1 MNRLPV
7 ADWAAVAGSV
17 DWDNVKNKP
26 GQFPAEP
33 VDLSQV
39 TWNGVSANR
48 YPVWNGTRFVP
59 TALPSSGGSTSPTFT
74 EINIPGE
81 AYRKRPSG
89 NPSGQLQ
96 NVWDR
101 YEANVRLFG
110 AAGNGGTNDT
120 QSVNAAIDA
129 VNANGGSL
137 YFPSGIYNL
146 DATQLNYIKANA
158 QIRGDGIGVTI
169 IDFQGTGGFSVSN
182 AAGGFTIKGAS
193 IHNSTTPINA
203 KCTEFY
209 ASESA
214 FEGSHRG
221 FELSG
226 VLKGYASDCLFA
238 SLGTATGIYGN
249 FSGMEFSDLRFL
261 DDGDW
266 QDGINL
272 GSGVENIF
280 GNIYVGNA
288 ARSAIALG
296 TATYGNRVSNI
307 SFKNIAGASPIL
319 NLGTNNYVS
328 DQYGL
333 GGNANTNYDSR
344 KNLIAV
350 FNWNAPPI
358 PVGTGY
364 YDDFNIPG
372 TSFGDQVIWGAPV
385 LFGPAMRVQSQVV
398 ASDTVRLS
406 VINLG
411 TATVDIDSGN
421 WKIRVAN

>member
-1 MNRLPV
+1 MGKP
-7 ADWAAVAGSV
+7 AV
-17 DWDNVKNKP
+17 
-26 GQFPAEP
+26 FPTGP

-59 TALPSSGGSTSPTFT
+59 TALPSSGSSGATFT
-74 EINIPGE
+74 EVAVPGA

-89 NPSGQLQ
+89 QPNAALQ
-96 NVWDR
+96 SVWDR

-120 QSVNAAIDA
+120 QATNQAIDA
-129 VNANGGSL
+129 VNVNGGSI
-137 YFPSGIYNL
+137 YFPAGTYAL
-146 DATQLNYIKANA
+146 DASALNYLTANI

-169 IDFQGTGGFSVSN
+169 IDFQGSGGFSVSN
-182 AAGGFTIKGAS
+182 ASGGFTIKGVS
-193 IHNSTTPINA
+193 IHNSTTAIDA
-203 KCTEFY
+203 DCAEFY
-209 ASESA
+209 ACESA

-221 FELSG
+221 LDITG
-226 VLKGYASDCLFA
+226 VAKGFASDCLFA
-238 SLGTATGIYGN
+238 SLGTATGIYGD

-266 QDGINL
+266 QDGVNL
-272 GSGVENIF
+272 GTGLENIF

-288 ARSAIALG
+288 VRAAIALG
-296 TATYGNRVSNI
+296 TATYGNRVSNV
-307 SFKNIAGASPIL
+307 SFKNIAGAQPIL

-333 GGNANTNYDSR
+333 GGNANTDYDAR
-344 KNLIAV
+344 KNLISV

-358 PVGTGY
+358 PIGTGY
-364 YDDFNIPG
+364 YDDFNVPG
-372 TSFGDQVIWGAPV
+372 TSFGDQAIWGAPV
-385 LFGPAMRVQSQVV
+385 LFDPAVRVQSQVV

-411 TATVDIDSGN
+411 TATVDIDSGA
-421 WKIRVAN
+421 WRIRVLN

>member
-1 MNRLPV
+1 M
-7 ADWAAVAGSV
+7 G
-17 DWDNVKNKP
+17 KP
-26 GQFPAEP
+26 TVFPSGP

-39 TWNGVSANR
+39 TWNGVSDNR

-59 TALPSSGGSTSPTFT
+59 TALPSSGSSDGTAFT
-74 EINIPGE
+74 EITVPGV

-89 NPSGQLQ
+89 QPDAALQ

-110 AAGNGGTNDT
+110 ATGNGGTNDT
-120 QSVNAAIDA
+120 QAVNVAIDA
-129 VNANGGSL
+129 VNVSGGSL
-137 YFPSGIYNL
+137 YLPAGTYIL
-146 DATQLNYIKANA
+146 DASSLNYITATA

-169 IDFQGTGGFSVSN
+169 IDFQDTGGFSVSN
-182 AAGGFTIKGAS
+182 ASGGFTAKGIS
-193 IHNSTTPINA
+193 VHNSTTPIDA
-203 KCTEFY
+203 ECAEFY

-221 FELSG
+221 LELTG
-226 VLKGYASDCLFA
+226 VLKGYASDCLFV
-238 SLGTATGIYGN
+238 SLGTSTGIYGD

-288 ARSAIALG
+288 VRAAIALG

-307 SFKNIAGASPIL
+307 SFKNIAGAQPIL

-333 GGNANTNYDSR
+333 GGNANTDYDDR
-344 KNLIAV
+344 KNIISV
-350 FNWNAPPI
+350 FSWNAPPI

-364 YDDFNIPG
+364 YDDFNVPG
-372 TSFGDQVIWGAPV
+372 TSFGDQTIWGAPV
-385 LFGPAMRVQSQVV
+385 LFDPAVRVQSQVV